1 MYQDTGGRGWNALSR
16 RQQIAIGIVGVLVL
30 YTLLFGGGSLGR
42 LSNPSW
48 LIAVAVIILVALPV
62 HEMAHAA
69 MAVQLGDPTPRMQ
82 GRYTFN
88 PVAHIDPIG
97 ALLILFTG
105 FGWAKPVQWN
115 PSNIEVDV
123 RVGTIL
129 VAAARPCQQFA
140 AGCSG
145 RLLRSIRRHP
155 PAGANSHHFH
165 LDQHA
170 VVCIQSDSDSAAGWL
185 PHTVCP
191 SAWRQLRT
199 AHVPGPLRLSHF
211 AGHHLPRGQLHH
223 RLGRP
228 DRPVAISYFRKLNL
242 VTPSLSCCA
251 DCQLYK
257 LDWMPLAPAVRTYS
271 GSQRSQQRASNGCD
285 SRSAAWGMEGTMAVS
300 QLGGWQ

>member
-1 MYQDTGGRGWNALSR
+1 MYQGSGGRGWNALSR
-16 RQQIAIGIVGVLVL
+16 TQQIGIGVVAILVL
-30 YTLLFGGGSLGR
+30 YALLSGGGSLGR

-129 VAAARPCQQFA
+129 VAAAGPVSNLLLAAVAAFFVPFA
-140 AGCSG
+140 DIP
-145 RLLRSIRRHP
+145 LLERILTTFVWINTLLFVFNLIPIP
-155 PAGANSHHFH
+155 PLDGSHILFA
-165 LDQHA
+165 L
-170 VVCIQSDSDSAAGWL
+170 L
-185 PHTVCP
+185 PGDNFE
-191 SAWRQLRT
+191 LRM
-199 AHVPGPLRLSHF
+199 F
-211 AGHHLPRGQLHH
+211 
-223 RLGRP
+223 LGRFGFLILLATIYLG
-228 DRPVAISYFRKLNL
+228 RSFITGLAGQIV
-242 VTPSLSCCA
+242 VW
-251 DCQLYK
+251 LY
-257 LDWMPLAPAVRTYS
+257 RI
-271 GSQRSQQRASNGCD
+271 
-285 SRSAAWGMEGTMAVS
+285 
-300 QLGGWQ
+300 LGN